1 MGLLAGIE
9 LGGMHFSEQGC
20 AIGQEAEPARRS
32 IALTPLHGSVH
43 NLYYSILI
51 NLIELAGDPMTTR
64 VVTAHIPDALAE
76 KLDLY
81 AERHDR
87 PKGWVVKQALEQY
100 VLLEERRDQLT
111 REGLVDL
118 RAGRIVDHAAIEMW
132 ATTLTATK
140 AVKRRK

>member
-1 MGLLAGIE
+1 
-9 LGGMHFSEQGC
+9 
-20 AIGQEAEPARRS
+20 
-32 IALTPLHGSVH
+32 
-43 NLYYSILI
+43 
-51 NLIELAGDPMTTR
+51 MTTR

-87 PKGWVVKQALEQY
+87 PEGWVVKQALEQY